1 MQINERVARDYNDE
15 KDATDTETQH
25 RRYERKR
32 EREREG
38 GVGMKR
44 RDARSLAPPPPS
56 LSFILVD
63 GMRRNLSPSL
73 YNV

>member
-1 MQINERVARDYNDE
+1 MRECREITMRE
-15 KDATDTETQH
+15 KTPLTLRHSIDVMRE
-25 RRYERKR
+25 R